1 MHNIGPAYDQGR
13 WGACQDCAVGY
24 IARKKY
30 GIDCRTWLNV
40 MSQEIHVP
48 GIDLIQKTA
57 LVAEMFG
64 LVSEEFFPYTKEN
77 LRTDWDKIPKEQQD
91 WLKSKAI
98 KAKLT
103 CKPVTIGILDEEL
116 EKNPIVIGMPI
127 DQKFHDYRGGILHW
141 KLEPRHQ
148 RHITVL
154 IGREGF
160 PVVAPVQYIG
170 QNEWR
175 DWGYDDSKYRIVPA
189 FLFRYRAEIKMYSIT

>member
-1 MHNIGPAYDQGR
+1 MHNLGIPYDQGQ

-77 LRTDWDKIPKEQQD
+77 LRTDWDKIPKERQE

-103 CKPVTIGILDEEL
+103 CKPVTIGVLEEEL
-116 EKNPIVIGMPI
+116 KKNPVVIGMPI
-127 DQKFHDYRGGILHW
+127 DQKFHNYRGGLLDW
-141 KLEPRHQ
+141 KLDLPHS

-154 IGREGF
+154 IGKNEPPTG
-160 PVVAPVQYIG
+160 PDIYIG
-170 QNEWR
+170 QNEWAG
-175 DWGYDDSKYRIVPA
+175 WGYDGSKYNLLPA
-189 FLFRYRAEIKMYSIT
+189 FLNRYRAEIKMFSIT